1 MAPLARPLLRILL
14 AAMLLSGA
22 AAAAEP
28 PPASSGNWA
37 ADPELDGIVDLLD
50 PEYLKHPI
58 NVARLP
64 LKYAVTVV
72 HGRGTRVVYTFEDP
86 NCGYCRELTRRLGEI
101 GDVTVHTFIV
111 TFLGDDSRA
120 KADAV
125 WCAPDRGGAWQQV
138 MNKKAVPPAGAGCR
152 APTGET
158 MNLVGMLG
166 INMTPTVFYAD
177 GSRMN
182 GVKPRAEIEARL
194 RDAAARAAV
203 K

>member
-1 MAPLARPLLRILL
+1 MAPHPRPLLRAFVVAALL
-14 AAMLLSGA
+14 IAAGTG
-22 AAAAEP
+22 AEP
-28 PPASSGNWA
+28 RPATSSNWA
-37 ADPELDGIVDLLD
+37 ADAELDGIVDLLD
-50 PEYLKHPI
+50 PDYLKHPI

-86 NCGYCRELTRRLGEI
+86 NCGYCRDLTRRLGEI

-125 WCAPDRGGAWQQV
+125 WCAPDRGGAWERV
-138 MNKKAVPPAGAGCR
+138 MSKKAVPAAGAGCR

-158 MNLVGMLG
+158 MKLVGMLG

-194 RDAAARAAV
+194 RDAAARATA